1 MNANIIFSVF
11 GVFLMAVALYLFFGN
26 FGQLDPGFFVG
37 TALVILFAGSSILTA
52 SCIGCQGAA
61 NQNEKFG
68 EQAFVFLPLSDL
80 IAYECGL
87 AIITGKFWTG
97 RKIIGLYQVLLTGS
111 LAIELVLL
119 SVCLRSAGEY
129 AQVYPI
135 LESGGTHEYVS
146 LEKVAELKFN
156 SIYFSSRTTCEGN
169 PPQNIYRTEFSWL
182 LNSLCWYIFY
192 SDGV

>member
-1 MNANIIFSVF
+1 V
-11 GVFLMAVALYLFFGN
+11 V
-26 FGQLDPGFFVG
+26 
-37 TALVILFAGSSILTA
+37 
-52 SCIGCQGAA
+52 
-61 NQNEKFG
+61 
-68 EQAFVFLPLSDL
+68 
-80 IAYECGL
+80 AYERDP
-87 AIITGKFWTG
+87 AVITGKFWTG

-169 PPQNIYRTEFSWL
+169 LPQPHSSPEFSWL
-182 LNSLCWYIFY
+182 LNSICWYIFY